1 MLVSSNVTMQF
12 GSKPLFENISVKFGG
27 GNRYGLIGA
36 NGSGKSTFMKILGG
50 DLEPTLGNVSLDPN
64 ERIGKLRQDQF
75 AFEEFTVL
83 DTVIM
88 GHKELWEVKQE
99 RDRIYALPEMSEE
112 DGYKVADLEVKYG
125 EMDGYSAEARAGE
138 LLLGVGIPV
147 EQHYGPMSEVA
158 PGWKLRVLLAQ
169 ALFADPDILL
179 LDEPT
184 NNLDIDTIRW
194 LEQVLNERDSTMIII
209 SHDRHFLNMVC
220 THMADLDY
228 GELRVY
234 PGNYD
239 EYMTA
244 ATQARERLLADNAKK
259 KAQIAELQSFVSR
272 FSANASKSRQATSRA
287 RQIDK
292 IKLEEVKASS
302 RQNPFI
308 RFEQDKK
315 LFRNALEVEGLTKG
329 FDNGPLFKNLN
340 LLLEVGE
347 KLAVLGTNGVGKS
360 TLLKTLVGD
369 LQPDSGT
376 VKWSENARIGY
387 YAQDHEYEFE
397 NDLTVFE
404 WMSQWKQEGDDE
416 QAVRSILGRLLFSQD
431 DIKKPA
437 KVLSGGEKGRM
448 LFGKLMM
455 QKPNILIM
463 DEPTNHLDIFMR
475 ETLTDALSA
484 YTGTLLL
491 VTHDR
496 YLMQT
501 LGCPILYLED
511 GKATFYQNFQK
522 LHDRDTS
529 KQPEPAKQEDK
540 PQKAG
545 YGKEQRRRRAEL
557 RAKIKACEDEMEA
570 CGAREVELDN
580 EINSPEVYNDPQL
593 LREKSD
599 ELSDL
604 RFHQEELFAAWEAAM
619 EEQEQYEQV
628 QAGENE

>member
-1 MLVSSNVTMQF
+1 VLVSSNVTMQF

-50 DLEPTLGNVSLDPN
+50 DLVPSGGNVSLDPN

-75 AFEEFTVL
+75 AFEKFSVL

-88 GHKELWEVKQE
+88 GHHELWEVKEE

-125 EMDGYSAEARAGE
+125 EMDGYTAEARAGE
-138 LLLGVGIPV
+138 LLLGVGIPL

-169 ALFADPDILL
+169 ALFSNPEILL

-194 LEQVLNERDSTMIII
+194 LEQVLNERNSTMIII

-244 ATQARERLLADNAKK
+244 ATQSRERLLSDNAKK
-259 KAQIAELQSFVSR
+259 KAQINELQSFVSR

-287 RQIDK
+287 KQIDK

-302 RQNPFI
+302 RQNPFM

-315 LFRNALEVEGLTKG
+315 LFRNALQLENLTKG

-340 LLLEVGE
+340 LLVEVGE
-347 KLAVLGTNGVGKS
+347 KVAIIGANGIGKT

-369 LQPDSGT
+369 LLPDSGE
-376 VKWSENARIGY
+376 VKWSENASIGY
-387 YAQDHEYEFE
+387 YAQDHAADFD
-397 NDLTVFE
+397 NDLNVFD
-404 WMSQWKQEGDDE
+404 WMSQWMQGNDDE
-416 QAVRSILGRLLFSQD
+416 QVVRGILGRLLFSQD

-455 QKPNILIM
+455 ERPNILIM
-463 DEPTNHLDIFMR
+463 DEPTNHLDMESIESLNM
-475 ETLTDALSA
+475 ALEM
-484 YTGTLLL
+484 YEGTLIF
-491 VTHDR
+491 VSHDR
-496 YLMQT
+496 EFVSSLASRVIEITPNKVIDFTGNYEDYL
-501 LGCPILYLED
+501 
-511 GKATFYQNFQK
+511 
-522 LHDRDTS
+522 RS
-529 KQPEPAKQEDK
+529 K
-540 PQKAG
+540 G
-545 YGKEQRRRRAEL
+545 
-557 RAKIKACEDEMEA
+557 
-570 CGAREVELDN
+570 VDN
-580 EINSPEVYNDPQL
+580 
-593 LREKSD
+593 
-599 ELSDL
+599 
-604 RFHQEELFAAWEAAM
+604 
-619 EEQEQYEQV
+619 
-628 QAGENE
+628 

>member
-1 MLVSSNVTMQF
+1 MSVKIRNHWHNVWFITLLILYFQDNPVLVSSNVTMQF

-75 AFEEFTVL
+75 AFEEFSVL

-88 GHKELWEVKQE
+88 GHGDLWEVKQE
-99 RDRIYALPEMSEE
+99 RDRIYSLAEMSEE
-112 DGYKVADLEVKYG
+112 DGYKVADLEVLYG

-169 ALFADPDILL
+169 ALFSNPDILL

-194 LEQVLNERDSTMIII
+194 LEQTLNDRDSTMIII

-259 KAQIAELQSFVSR
+259 KAQIADLQSFVSR

-292 IKLEEVKASS
+292 IKLDEVKASS

-315 LFRNALEVEGLTKG
+315 LFRNALEVEALAKG
-329 FDNGPLFKNLN
+329 FDNGPLFKNVN

-347 KLAVLGTNGVGKS
+347 KLAILGANGVGKS
-360 TLLKTLVGD
+360 TMLKTLVGD
-369 LQPDSGT
+369 MTPDNGT
-376 VKWSENARIGY
+376 VKWSENAQIGY

-404 WMSQWKQEGDDE
+404 WMSQWKQESDDE

-455 QKPNILIM
+455 QKPNILVM
-463 DEPTNHLDIFMR
+463 DEPTNHLDMESIESLNM
-475 ETLTDALSA
+475 ALEM
-484 YTGTLLL
+484 YQGTLIF
-491 VTHDR
+491 VSHDR
-496 YLMQT
+496 EFVSSLATRVIEITPERVVDFTGNYEDYL
-501 LGCPILYLED
+501 
-511 GKATFYQNFQK
+511 
-522 LHDRDTS
+522 RS
-529 KQPEPAKQEDK
+529 KGIE
-540 PQKAG
+540 
-545 YGKEQRRRRAEL
+545 
-557 RAKIKACEDEMEA
+557 
-570 CGAREVELDN
+570 
-580 EINSPEVYNDPQL
+580 
-593 LREKSD
+593 
-599 ELSDL
+599 
-604 RFHQEELFAAWEAAM
+604 
-619 EEQEQYEQV
+619 
-628 QAGENE
+628 